1 MRDRPVTT
9 NRTWA
14 ASSLPLAGLDG
25 GGDLARD
32 DAGIA
37 PHRRNLRETAGV
49 TGNPQET
56 PTTGAAGLTVAFEV
70 ALGILPL
77 VQLAF
82 AVLLLQL
89 GPEALVRR
97 IALRLRGVV
106 GRGDAGAV
114 GRARRQRFAVAQDVL
129 N

>member
-1 MRDRPVTT
+1 M
-9 NRTWA
+9 
-14 ASSLPLAGLDG
+14 
-25 GGDLARD
+25 
-32 DAGIA
+32 
-37 PHRRNLRETAGV
+37 
-49 TGNPQET
+49 
-56 PTTGAAGLTVAFEV
+56 AFEV

-77 VQLAF
+77 VHLAF